1 MNNIFVFD
9 IETVP
14 DTKNGRILYHLESEL
29 CDQKV
34 AEIMQAKR
42 QEKTGNSS
50 FLPHYLQRIVSISVA
65 LRTKNQFKIGSLGE
79 LNSDESTLIEA
90 FFKCIEK
97 YLPTLVSWNGGGFD
111 LPVLHYRALLYGIS
125 SPRYWDIG
133 NEDTHFR
140 WNNYLS
146 RYHYRHMDLMDILAA
161 YQGRANAPLQDIAV
175 MLGLPGKLG
184 MDGSQVWDYFL
195 NGKLEA
201 IRNYCET
208 DVLNTY
214 LIYLRFELIRGNY
227 SFEKYQK
234 ECTYTYEIIA
244 QENKSHFKQ
253 FLNAWNT

>member
-1 MNNIFVFD
+1 MNTFVFD

-14 DTKNGRILYHLESEL
+14 DTKNGRILYNLESEKS
-29 CDQKV
+29 DRKV
-34 AEIMQAKR
+34 AETMQAKR
-42 QEKTGNSS
+42 QEKTGNSD
-50 FLPHYLQRIVSISVA
+50 FLPYHLQRIVAISVA
-65 LRTKNQFKIGSLGE
+65 LHTKNQFKIGSLGNI
-79 LNSDESTLIEA
+79 NSDEPVLIEA

-97 YLPTLVSWNGGGFD
+97 YLPILISWNGSGFD

-125 SPRYWDIG
+125 SPSYWNIG
-133 NEDTHFR
+133 NEDASFR

-161 YQGRANAPLQDIAV
+161 YQGRANAPLTEIAI

-195 NGKLEA
+195 NGKLDA

-214 LIYLRFELIRGNY
+214 LIYLRFELIRGNF
-227 SFEKYQK
+227 SVEAYQK
-234 ECTYTYEIIA
+234 KCAYIYETIT
-244 QENKSHFKQ
+244 QENKPHFKQ
-253 FLNAWNT
+253 FIAAWKI

>member
-1 MNNIFVFD
+1 MNTFVFD

-14 DTKNGRILYHLESEL
+14 DTKNGRILYNLESEKS
-29 CDQKV
+29 DRKV
-34 AEIMQAKR
+34 AETMQAKR
-42 QEKTGNSS
+42 QEKTGNSD
-50 FLPHYLQRIVSISVA
+50 FLPYHLQRIVAISVA
-65 LRTKNQFKIGSLGE
+65 LHTKNQFKIGSLGNI
-79 LNSDESTLIEA
+79 NSDEPVLIEA

-97 YLPTLVSWNGGGFD
+97 YLPILISWNGSGFD

-125 SPRYWDIG
+125 SPSYWNIG
-133 NEDTHFR
+133 NEDASFR

-161 YQGRANAPLQDIAV
+161 YQGRANAPLTEIAI

-195 NGKLEA
+195 NGKLDA

-214 LIYLRFELIRGNY
+214 LIYLRFELIRGNFSVEAY
-227 SFEKYQK
+227 QEKCAYI
-234 ECTYTYEIIA
+234 YETIA
-244 QENKSHFKQ
+244 QENKPHFKQ
-253 FLNAWNT
+253 FIAAWKI

>member
-1 MNNIFVFD
+1 MNTFVFD

-14 DTKNGRILYHLESEL
+14 DIKNGRILYNIGSEKN
-29 CDQKV
+29 DREV
-34 AEIMQAKR
+34 AEIMLIKR
-42 QEKTGNSS
+42 QEKISNSG
-50 FLPHYLQRIVSISVA
+50 FLAHHLQRIVAISVA
-65 LRTKNQFKIGSLGE
+65 LRTKNQFKIGTLGNI
-79 LNSDESTLIEA
+79 NSDEHDLIEA

-97 YLPTLVSWNGGGFD
+97 YLPILVSWNGSGFD

-125 SPRYWDIG
+125 SPSYWNIG
-133 NEDTHFR
+133 NDDASFR

-161 YQGRANAPLQDIAV
+161 YQGRANAPLTEIAV

-195 NGKLEA
+195 DGKLEA

-214 LIYLRFELIRGNY
+214 LIYLRFELIRGNF
-227 SFEKYQK
+227 SFETYQK
-234 ECTYTYEIIA
+234 ECTYVYETIA
-244 QENKSHFKQ
+244 KENKTHFKQ
-253 FLNAWNT
+253 FIEAWKI

>member
-1 MNNIFVFD
+1 MNTFVFD

-14 DTKNGRILYHLESEL
+14 DTKNGRILYNLESEKS
-29 CDQKV
+29 DRKV
-34 AEIMQAKR
+34 AETMQAKR
-42 QEKTGNSS
+42 QEKTGNSD
-50 FLPHYLQRIVSISVA
+50 FLPYHLQRIVAISVA
-65 LRTKNQFKIGSLGE
+65 LHTKNQFKIGSLGNI
-79 LNSDESTLIEA
+79 NSDEPVLIEA

-97 YLPTLVSWNGGGFD
+97 YLPILISWNGSGFD

-125 SPRYWDIG
+125 SPSYWNIG
-133 NEDTHFR
+133 NEDASFR

-161 YQGRANAPLQDIAV
+161 YQGRANAPMTEIAI

-195 NGKLEA
+195 NGKLDA

-214 LIYLRFELIRGNY
+214 LIYLRFELIRGNF
-227 SFEKYQK
+227 SVEAYQK
-234 ECTYTYEIIA
+234 KCAYIYETIA
-244 QENKSHFKQ
+244 QENKPHFKQ
-253 FLNAWNT
+253 FIAAWKI